1 MNARNQCELRTK
13 RTDKLFEEKR
23 VNMRELDL
31 SIQQVLERR
40 HRNGEDKLPPGE
52 TAETKKQK
60 ITVETRQ
67 SVGSRIQRTRHV
79 KTLLVDINVGY
90 SPAKKLTTKSI
101 TREKT
106 Q

>member
-52 TAETKKQK
+52 TAETKKNK
-60 ITVETRQ
+60 K
-67 SVGSRIQRTRHV
+67 SRWRPD
-79 KTLLVDINVGY
+79 KASD
-90 SPAKKLTTKSI
+90 PEF
-101 TREKT
+101 REPVM
-106 Q
+106 

>member
-1 MNARNQCELRTK
+1 
-13 RTDKLFEEKR
+13 
-23 VNMRELDL
+23 MRELDL

-52 TAETKKQK
+52 TAEKK

-67 SVGSRIQRTRHV
+67 SVGSRIQRTRQV

-90 SPAKKLTTKSI
+90 SPAKKLTTKSMKPGKKRNEAI
-101 TREKT
+101 EIIMDLTSRQT
-106 Q
+106 DDWTHSWPNQ

>member
-40 HRNGEDKLPPGE
+40 HRDGEDNCPQVKLLKKKKNHGGDQ
-52 TAETKKQK
+52 TK
-60 ITVETRQ
+60 R
-67 SVGSRIQRTRHV
+67 RI
-79 KTLLVDINVGY
+79 
-90 SPAKKLTTKSI
+90 
-101 TREKT
+101 
-106 Q
+106 

>member
-52 TAETKKQK
+52 TAETKKTKNHGGDQTK
-60 ITVETRQ
+60 R
-67 SVGSRIQRTRHV
+67 RIQNSENPSCENT
-79 KTLLVDINVGY
+79 
-90 SPAKKLTTKSI
+90 AC
-101 TREKT
+101 
-106 Q
+106 

>member
-1 MNARNQCELRTK
+1 
-13 RTDKLFEEKR
+13 
-23 VNMRELDL
+23 MRELDL

-52 TAETKKQK
+52 TAEKK

>member
-40 HRNGEDKLPPGE
+40 HRNAEDKLPPGE
-52 TAETKKQK
+52 TAEKKK
-60 ITVETRQ
+60 
-67 SVGSRIQRTRHV
+67 SRWRPD
-79 KTLLVDINVGY
+79 KASD
-90 SPAKKLTTKSI
+90 PEF
-101 TREKT
+101 REPVM
-106 Q
+106 

>member
-52 TAETKKQK
+52 TAEKNHGGDQTK
-60 ITVETRQ
+60 R
-67 SVGSRIQRTRHV
+67 RIQNSENPSGENT
-79 KTLLVDINVGY
+79 
-90 SPAKKLTTKSI
+90 AC
-101 TREKT
+101 
-106 Q
+106 